1 MMRRAVVFL
10 IAVMLVMLARPASH
24 HARAAGLLVSF
35 SDPSSK
41 SEVAEERLLMD
52 GIPARI
58 YRPAGVADA
67 PGVVLVHGVHHLG
80 IDEPRLERFARAVSA
95 AGVVVLTPEI
105 AELSDYRVA
114 PRSIDTVGRALS
126 VLQARVGR
134 KKVGLMGMSFG
145 GGVSLLTAA
154 DPRFADGV
162 AFVVAVGAHGDL
174 ARVSHFFAEDARAHE
189 YGATVLVYTHVEDFF
204 PADDVPIAREALRLW
219 LHEAREDARR
229 AARELSPGSK
239 DKVEKLF
246 AADIASL
253 RPELVAEID
262 RLEGA
267 MADVS
272 PHGRL
277 GGIRANVYLLHGE
290 GDNVIPASE
299 TFHLAKDVPPA
310 HLRSVLVTPAIQHV
324 ELKGP
329 TARDKWDLV
338 HFMGQ
343 VLAEA
348 EQAR

>member
-1 MMRRAVVFL
+1 MMRRAVVFV

-41 SEVAEERLLMD
+41 TEVATERLLMG

-58 YRPAGVADA
+58 YRPVGVDDA

-126 VLQARVGR
+126 VLSARVGR

-154 DPRFADGV
+154 DERFSGGV

-174 ARVSHFFAEDARAHE
+174 ARVSHFFAEDKRAHE

-204 PADDVPIAREALRLW
+204 PEHDVPVAREALRLW
-219 LHEAREDARR
+219 LHEARDDARR
-229 AARELSPGSK
+229 AARELSPASK
-239 DKVEKLF
+239 EKVEKLF

-262 RLEGA
+262 RLRGA
-267 MADVS
+267 MAEMS

-277 GGIRANVYLLHGE
+277 AGIRANVYLLHGE

-299 TFHLAKDVPPA
+299 TNELAKDVPPSR
-310 HLRSVLVTPAIQHV
+310 LRAVLVTPAIQHV

-329 TARDKWDLV
+329 TAMDKWDLV